1 MGPGWSSGG
10 FPTTVTRVKE
20 LLRFVDSPSRGAC
33 GVLDRDQAD
42 TRLVFRV
49 RNIGSNL

>member
-20 LLRFVDSPSRGAC
+20 LLRFVDSPSRGFVVC
-33 GVLDRDQAD
+33 L
-42 TRLVFRV
+42 
-49 RNIGSNL
+49 IEIE